1 MSEALY
7 TLDDSLWFEWIEL
20 EDIDSTNNFLRNY
33 RPIIPKE
40 ITLVTATHQTAG
52 RGQQGNS
59 WESET
64 GKNLLFSLRVHPHM
78 VDASQQFIL
87 SQAIALAICESL
99 QLYTDNIRIKWLT
112 IACFEMQFGNTTVV
126 TDPCIGV
133 SPNNDLT
140 WENIDNCDIITLSH
154 SHWDHITDLPAMLD
168 KYPAP
173 LLTGTLTAMP
183 MLRWLDCNPSRI
195 YPMDANLELDF
206 GEVKI
211 MSLFGRHC
219 TLPFHSVTALEAHF
233 KKNPIA
239 PPASQCSICRFSA
252 LWSTETTCSLTKTAQ
267 SY

>member
-1 MSEALY
+1 MY
-7 TLDDSLWFEWIEL
+7 
-20 EDIDSTNNFLRNY
+20 
-33 RPIIPKE
+33 
-40 ITLVTATHQTAG
+40 
-52 RGQQGNS
+52 
-59 WESET
+59 
-64 GKNLLFSLRVHPHM
+64 
-78 VDASQQFIL
+78 
-87 SQAIALAICESL
+87 
-99 QLYTDNIRIKWLT
+99 NIRIKWLT

-233 KKNPIA
+233 KKNPICTS
-239 PPASQCSICRFSA
+239 SQAMFDLQVLGSLEYRNYLFTDKNGTKLLIWGNDVVPTQVNMLKELRPEICILQLSKQDPVEIATMATEIGAKVLIPHHMDLKKTREEYLPNVERCRDEFLKLVPDGRFIDP
-252 LWSTETTCSLTKTAQ
+252 LNGQWVDL
-267 SY
+267 

>member
-1 MSEALY
+1 MY
-7 TLDDSLWFEWIEL
+7 
-20 EDIDSTNNFLRNY
+20 
-33 RPIIPKE
+33 
-40 ITLVTATHQTAG
+40 
-52 RGQQGNS
+52 
-59 WESET
+59 
-64 GKNLLFSLRVHPHM
+64 
-78 VDASQQFIL
+78 
-87 SQAIALAICESL
+87 
-99 QLYTDNIRIKWLT
+99 NIRIKWLT

-233 KKNPIA
+233 KKNPICTS
-239 PPASQCSICRFSA
+239 SQAMFDLQVLGSLEYRNYLFTDKNGTKLLIWGNDVVPTQVNMLKELQPEICILQLSKQDPVEIATMAAEIGAKVLIPHHMDLKKTREEYLPNVERCRDEFLKLVPDGRFVDPINGQWID
-252 LWSTETTCSLTKTAQ
+252 L
-267 SY
+267 